1 MIADREFVKEIAEV
15 DEPFY
20 NDILN
25 YYSILAG
32 TKMGMKIDTPKRVY
46 NFAQELQAKRAYDK
60 FSMFLAE
67 GDQMI
72 VGNHLRV
79 FSFCEH
85 HLLPFF
91 GEASIAYIP
100 DKEIF
105 GLSKF
110 QRVVD
115 KFASTPQ
122 VQERLT
128 TQIIDFIQERLCPRG
143 VAVQLKCIHTCVFA
157 RGVNTQGAEF
167 TTTAVRG
174 VMKDNPQAREEF
186 LSSIADSRLRI

>member
-1 MIADREFVKEIAEV
+1 MSKLDFEDV
-15 DEPFY
+15 DDSTYETVQ
-20 NDILN
+20 N
-25 YYSILAG
+25 YYRMLSG
-32 TKMGMKIDTPKRVY
+32 TNIGLPIGTAKRVF
-46 NFAQELQAKRAYDK
+46 NFSQELQAKRAYNK
-60 FSMFLAE
+60 FSMFHAE

-100 DKEIF
+100 NKEIF

-110 QRVVD
+110 QRLVD
-115 KFASTPQ
+115 RFASTPQ
-122 VQERLT
+122 IQERLT
-128 TQIIDFIQERLCPRG
+128 TQIIDFIEERLVPKG
-143 VAVQLKCIHTCVFA
+143 VAIQLKCIHTCVFA